1 MRSECDKFRKNI
13 PGSLLGDLAE
23 EELRALETHVA
34 GCSDCR
40 SERESY
46 IQTLD
51 LMQSVDDEPVPH
63 HFFIHPQQDIRNPW
77 QLFSQMKPVW
87 KASVAAAAILFLL
100 VGIAAISRLQIRS
113 DSNGWAVSFNSS
125 IIDVAALKE
134 DILKTA
140 EETNRQVTAVQ
151 TQRVR
156 VELESLFADLNE
168 HQQKKFMA
176 ALAQLDSRFTG
187 RLDTTEAGM
196 KEETQKL
203 VSEIYQTVTQQRA
216 QDLEVINLRF
226 DSFEIN
232 NAIKDRQT
240 NAVLDTLVQVAELSL
255 RETGGQ

>member
-23 EELRALETHVA
+23 EELQALEAHVA
-34 GCSDCR
+34 GCSDCHA
-40 SERESY
+40 EREDY
-46 IQTLD
+46 IRTLD

-63 HFFIHPQQDIRNPW
+63 HFFIRPQEEVRNPW
-77 QLFSQMKPVW
+77 QLFGQMKPVW
-87 KASVAAAAILFLL
+87 KASVAAAAVLFLL

-113 DSNGWAVSFNSS
+113 DSNGWAVSFNSN

-134 DILKTA
+134 DILETA
-140 EETNRQVTAVQ
+140 EERNRQVTAAQ

-156 VELESLFADLNE
+156 DELKSSFSDLSEN
-168 HQQKKFMA
+168 QQKEFMA
-176 ALAQLDSRFTG
+176 ALAQLDSRFAG

-196 KEETQKL
+196 KEDTQKW
-203 VSEIYQTVTQQRA
+203 VSEIYQTLTQQRA

-226 DSFEIN
+226 DSFEMN